1 MSILIE
7 TAYMPP
13 IDYMKE
19 VIGAD
24 SIVIEAFETYTKQT
38 CRNHCTIYGPN
49 GMQTLTIPVIK
60 VNGNHTLTRDIRISD
75 HQPWQR
81 THWRSIETAYNNSPF
96 FLFYQDLF
104 APYYERR
111 FNFLIDFN
119 LELLHLLLRIMKLNR
134 IIRTSVEYVKSP
146 SGIRDLRGI
155 LVQKRT
161 EQSGQQPR
169 YIQVFESSH
178 GFIPGLSVLDV
189 IFNLGPESK
198 DYICS

>member
-13 IDYMKE
+13 VDYMKE
-19 VIGAD
+19 VIMAD

-38 CRNHCTIYGPN
+38 CRNHCTMYGPN
-49 GMQTLTIPVIK
+49 GKQTLAIPVIK

-111 FNFLIDFN
+111 FNFLIDLN
-119 LELLHLLLRIMKLNR
+119 LELLHLFLRIMKLNR

-161 EQSGQQPR
+161 EQAGQHPH

>member
-161 EQSGQQPR
+161 EQSGQHPR